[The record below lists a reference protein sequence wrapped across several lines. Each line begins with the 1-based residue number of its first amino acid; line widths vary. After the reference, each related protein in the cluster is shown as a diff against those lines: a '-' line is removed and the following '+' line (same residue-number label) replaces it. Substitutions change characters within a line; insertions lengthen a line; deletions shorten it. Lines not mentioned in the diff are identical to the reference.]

1 MDSTVR
7 TSEKYRW
14 WGYVLSRQEI
24 LQVRFC
30 LCIVL
35 IVHWIFMNPI
45 RNPAIKF
52 FRAKVVFEIIDS
64 NNSTNIAEIN
74 NSFVVID
81 SHLSTRVSKKRTN
94 AFSLSY
100 INAWKKKYVTTY
112 IRKRREKKET
122 QSNSIFHGSVTQR
135 FVFCFV
141 SFRFFSPPSLVI
153 SIHNVARLVFLRHFK
168 ITTMDHTTR
177 NYYFSRRML
186 DGIMSL
192 NIRIRYVITRFH
204 NDRICANEIEFLA
217 VCIVRYVSIII
228 YDLSFFHGVQRKMK
242 YRNNLSRPIFFSPF
256 ATWYSDIDEF
266 SSLELIQIAIDHI
279 LFSRFSRTFS
289 IQILR
294 VKLSIFFFFLFCK
307 INPDRYLRAY
317 RENEGDR

>member
-1 MDSTVR
+1 M
-7 TSEKYRW
+7 
-14 WGYVLSRQEI
+14 
-24 LQVRFC
+24 
-30 LCIVL
+30 
-35 IVHWIFMNPI
+35 
-45 RNPAIKF
+45 
-52 FRAKVVFEIIDS
+52 
-64 NNSTNIAEIN
+64 
-74 NSFVVID
+74 ID
-81 SHLSTRVSKKRTN
+81 SHLSTRVSKKRARMLFHYRT
-94 AFSLSY
+94 LMRG
-100 INAWKKKYVTTY
+100 KKNTL
-112 IRKRREKKET
+112 RRIFVKGGKKKET

-294 VKLSIFFFFLFCK
+294 VKLSIFFFFPL
-307 INPDRYLRAY
+307 L
-317 RENEGDR
+317 

>member
-1 MDSTVR
+1 MRGKKNTLR
-7 TSEKYRW
+7 R
-14 WGYVLSRQEI
+14 
-24 LQVRFC
+24 
-30 LCIVL
+30 
-35 IVHWIFMNPI
+35 IFV
-45 RNPAIKF
+45 KGG
-52 FRAKVVFEIIDS
+52 
-64 NNSTNIAEIN
+64 
-74 NSFVVID
+74 
-81 SHLSTRVSKKRTN
+81 
-94 AFSLSY
+94 
-100 INAWKKKYVTTY
+100 KKKKHNPTAFFTG
-112 IRKRREKKET
+112 R
-122 QSNSIFHGSVTQR
+122 SLNDSFFASFHSV
-135 FVFCFV
+135 
-141 SFRFFSPPSLVI
+141 FFLPPSLVI
-153 SIHNVARLVFLRHFK
+153 SIHNVARLVFLCHFK
-168 ITTMDHTTR
+168 IATMDHTTR